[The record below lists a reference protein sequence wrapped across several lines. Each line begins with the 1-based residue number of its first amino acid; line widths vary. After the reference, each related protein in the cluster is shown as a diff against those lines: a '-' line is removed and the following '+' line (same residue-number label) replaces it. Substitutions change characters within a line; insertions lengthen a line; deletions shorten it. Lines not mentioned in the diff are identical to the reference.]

1 MLVSS
6 EGLDNQNHVSG
17 VELSTANESW
27 RGNIFSAD
35 IFPAMYL
42 LLGRLTF
49 KIFLKFALKQL
60 FAEIVFSC
68 FNCAYHPKDL
78 QEV

>member
-6 EGLDNQNHVSG
+6 EGLDNENHVSG

-42 LLGRLTF
+42 PRLTF